1 MAIVLMDSGIIG
13 LVTNPYKQGE
23 SAACERW
30 LLGLAA
36 KGVYIVSSVL
46 CDYEVRRNL
55 ILESERTGNR
65 DSLDNLDELNDF
77 ISLLSVSDESLKLA
91 SVLWAQSK
99 LSGIPTAKDGSLDA
113 DLIICAQWRI
123 LSAQYPG
130 QMSIIATTN
139 VKHLSRFAT
148 ASKWQD
154 INL

>member
-1 MAIVLMDSGIIG
+1 
-13 LVTNPYKQGE
+13 
-23 SAACERW
+23 
-30 LLGLAA
+30 
-36 KGVYIVSSVL
+36 L

-65 DSLDNLDELNDF
+65 DSLNNLDELNDF
-77 ISLLSVSDESLKLA
+77 ISFLSVSDESLKLA

-99 LSGIPTAKDGSLDA
+99 LSGLPTAQDGSLDA

-154 INL
+154 ISL

>member
-1 MAIVLMDSGIIG
+1 
-13 LVTNPYKQGE
+13 
-23 SAACERW
+23 
-30 LLGLAA
+30 
-36 KGVYIVSSVL
+36 L

-55 ILESERTGNR
+55 ILESERTGNK
-65 DSLDNLDELNDF
+65 DSLNNLDELNDF
-77 ISLLSVSDESLKLA
+77 ISFLSVSDESFKLA

-148 ASKWQD
+148 ASRWQD

>member
-1 MAIVLMDSGIIG
+1 MAIVWIDSGIIG
-13 LVTNPYKQGE
+13 LLTNPYKQGE

-30 LLGLAA
+30 LLGLSA

-55 ILESERTGNR
+55 ILESERTGNG
-65 DSLDNLDELNDF
+65 DSLHNLDELTDF
-77 ISLLSVSDESLKLA
+77 VSFLSISDESLKLA

-99 LSGIPTAKDGSLDA
+99 LSGLPTAQDGSLDA

-123 LSAQYPG
+123 LAAQYPG